1 VTMVAFCGQ
10 HGHRGLSGAPLAA
23 FAFGSAVAGFGY
35 GARHWRADLLD
46 RFRLQAVVFGL
57 LTATFLLAINIPVLV
72 ACAFVAGF
80 GIAPALITA
89 FGLTERLVPNASL
102 TEGLAWL
109 ITGLSVGYGAGA
121 ALVGKIAD
129 AHGARTAFLVTL
141 GAGLTMAALGA
152 GLHRALSGTA
162 ATART
167 ASEPADV

>member
-1 VTMVAFCGQ
+1 
-10 HGHRGLSGAPLAA
+10 
-23 FAFGSAVAGFGY
+23 VAGFGY

-46 RFRLQAVVFGL
+46 RFRLQAIVFGL
-57 LTATFLLAINIPVLV
+57 LTATFLLAINILVLV

-121 ALVGKIAD
+121 ALVGRIAD

-152 GLHRALSGTA
+152 GLHHALSGTSA
-162 ATART
+162 MTRVE
-167 ASEPADV
+167 SEPADV